1 MKKHRELFWCSLSAL
16 ILFLISSAIYIYN
29 YIKNL
34 RIIKAFYDF
43 IPSNVLSHW
52 SIYIAIPMFLLWPIL
67 LGLYAYINDWKHS
80 K

>member
-1 MKKHRELFWCSLSAL
+1 MKKHKELFRCSLSAL
-16 ILFLISSAIYIYN
+16 MLFLMTSAIYIFN
-29 YIKNL
+29 YIRNL
-34 RIIKAFYDF
+34 RIIKAFYDC

-52 SIYIAIPMFLLWPIL
+52 SIFIAIPMFLLWLIL